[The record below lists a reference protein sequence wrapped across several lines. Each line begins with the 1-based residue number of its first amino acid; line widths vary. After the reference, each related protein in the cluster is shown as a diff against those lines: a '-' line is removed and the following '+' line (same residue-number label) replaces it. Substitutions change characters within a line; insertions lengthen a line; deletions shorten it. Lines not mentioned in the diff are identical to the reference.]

1 MGLLYFQ
8 IVTRPN
14 YSGNVVLT
22 KCITALQD
30 YFDIDRWQINQP
42 IFLTDIYTLLDRI
55 EGVQTVKSVDIYNKQ
70 GGEYSEFYYDV
81 RGATQN
87 NTVFPSQDP
96 SIFEVKFP
104 NKDIK
109 GSITNF

>member
-1 MGLLYFQ
+1 M
-8 IVTRPN
+8 
-14 YSGNVVLT
+14 
-22 KCITALQD
+22 
-30 YFDIDRWQINQP
+30 
-42 IFLTDIYTLLDRI
+42 LDKI
-55 EGVQTVKSVDIYNKQ
+55 EGVQTVKSIDIYNKS
-70 GGEYSEFYYDV
+70 GEGSGYSKYFYDV